1 MSEFGPTP
9 VDVEKETQG
18 VVIAKEIAGLRS
30 RARTDADYE
39 VILQKA
45 LELKSLFE
53 ITPESELSGEIAEQV
68 EKAKEILGSDVLGP
82 EAVEKAF
89 GIKINSAEVPSIPFS
104 ATELEKAKGLGQFLV
119 LRANRDLDGNPLTM
133 ERMEG
138 LLSARFEGRDEKV
151 LYDTDWYKDEKFF
164 TEETPVM
171 KWALT
176 SKEVIPDSTNKNY
189 LEQTETIISYLN
201 QAFPGGALPKEF
213 QEAIEEFN
221 GKRSEIEGLIDSD
234 WKEAAARLEALKITE
249 LTRQKPVEALYDLIM
264 YRENNEQ
271 RLLENI
277 YTWTKRRRSDGRL
290 VYVGG
295 FESDGVGV
303 GADGPG
309 HRSDYLGVSFSR
321 SR

>member
-9 VDVEKETQG
+9 EDAEKETQG
-18 VVIAKEIAGLRS
+18 ITIAKEITVLRS

-39 VILQKA
+39 AILQKA
-45 LELKSLFE
+45 LELKGLFG
-53 ITPESELSGEIAEQV
+53 ITSEPELGGEIAKQV
-68 EKAKEILGSDVLGP
+68 EKAKEILGSDCLGP
-82 EAVEKAF
+82 EEVEKAF

-119 LRANRDLDGNPLTM
+119 LRANCDLDGSPLTM

-151 LYDTDWYKDEKFF
+151 LYDTDWYKGEKFF
-164 TEETPVM
+164 TEETPQM
-171 KWALT
+171 EWALT
-176 SKEVIPDSTNKNY
+176 SKEVIPDSTSKNY
-189 LEQTETIISYLN
+189 LEQTDTIIGYLN

-213 QEAIEEFN
+213 QEAVEEFN
-221 GKRSEIEGLIDSD
+221 GKRSEIERLIDSD

-277 YTWTKRRRSDGRL
+277 YSWTGRRNSGGGL
-290 VYVGG
+290 VGVGG
-295 FESDGVGV
+295 FGSDGVCV
-303 GADGPG
+303 DADGPG
-309 HRSDYLGVSFSR
+309 DRGGALGVSFSR